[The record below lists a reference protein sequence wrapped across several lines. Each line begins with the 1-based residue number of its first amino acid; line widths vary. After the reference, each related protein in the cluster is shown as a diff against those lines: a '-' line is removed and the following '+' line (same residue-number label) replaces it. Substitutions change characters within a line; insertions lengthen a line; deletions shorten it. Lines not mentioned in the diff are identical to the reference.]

1 MNVKELRIALTVDDF
16 DKAVTFYQD
25 VLGLGLVKSWNN
37 PDGRGLI
44 LAVKSAT
51 LELFDKA
58 QADTVDSIEA
68 GKRVSG
74 QIRFALQ
81 VDDIEKISGELEKA
95 GATIVNTPVQTPW
108 GDTNQRLQTPD
119 GLQLTLFQTKG
130 KSE

>member
-16 DKAVTFYQD
+16 DKAVMFYRD
-25 VLGLGLVKSWNN
+25 TLGLGLVESWNN
-37 PDGRGLI
+37 PDGRGVI
-44 LAVKSAT
+44 LSVKSAT

-58 QADTVDSIEA
+58 QAETVDTIEA

-74 QIRFALQ
+74 QIRFALH
-81 VDDIEKISGELEKA
+81 VDDVEKISGELKKA

-130 KSE
+130 KSG

>member
-16 DKAVTFYQD
+16 DKAVMFYRD
-25 VLGLGLVKSWNN
+25 TLGLGLVESWNN
-37 PDGRGLI
+37 PDGRGVI
-44 LAVKSAT
+44 LSVQSVT

-58 QADTVDSIEA
+58 QAETVDNIEA

-81 VDDIEKISGELEKA
+81 VDDLEKASDELGKA
-95 GATIVNTPVQTPW
+95 GATVVNAPVQTPW

-119 GLQLTLFQTKG
+119 GLQLTLFQTEG